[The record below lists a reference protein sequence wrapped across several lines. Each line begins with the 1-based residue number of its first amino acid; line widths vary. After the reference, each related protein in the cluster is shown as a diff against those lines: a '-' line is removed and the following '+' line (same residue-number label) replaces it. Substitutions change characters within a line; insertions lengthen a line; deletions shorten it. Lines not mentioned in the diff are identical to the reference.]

1 LLKTAFRSTGKRDVG
16 HTVKKKKDLEGIDL
30 DSRFRLWY
38 FFIYWRVST
47 LGGIDK
53 TILREMVSCSFLG
66 VFRKKERKKGR
77 VIELT
82 ILESRYSD
90 SYRIPVC
97 FVLSPFCYT
106 SVESKRLMVLV
117 LPGCIY
123 LRFDLKFKEV
133 ISISE
138 K

>member
-1 LLKTAFRSTGKRDVG
+1 M
-16 HTVKKKKDLEGIDL
+16 
-30 DSRFRLWY
+30 
-38 FFIYWRVST
+38 
-47 LGGIDK
+47 GGIDK

-66 VFRKKERKKGR
+66 FLEKKKEKRR

-123 LRFDLKFKEV
+123 LRFDLKFKEA